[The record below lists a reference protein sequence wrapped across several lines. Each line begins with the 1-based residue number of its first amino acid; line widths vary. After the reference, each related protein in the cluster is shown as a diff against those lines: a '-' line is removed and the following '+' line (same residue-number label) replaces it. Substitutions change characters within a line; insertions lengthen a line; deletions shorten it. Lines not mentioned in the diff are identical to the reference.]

1 MKAAARERGS
11 STGLAGFYG
20 MFGAGRRIVAHGM
33 EAIVPR
39 FTVPTLAGDIAAA
52 LASIVP
58 VGATAGGPP
67 VVIADV
73 RIGDSALDRIADESM
88 RRQERVLDFRG
99 RA

>member
-1 MKAAARERGS
+1 
-11 STGLAGFYG
+11 
-20 MFGAGRRIVAHGM
+20 M

-39 FTVPTLAGDIAAA
+39 FAVPSLAGDLAAA

-73 RIGDSALDRIADESM
+73 RIGDSELDRITDESM

>member
-1 MKAAARERGS
+1 MQHGTGGLFRQFGS
-11 STGLAGFYG
+11 GTPLVG
-20 MFGAGRRIVAHGM
+20 HGM

-39 FTVPTLAGDIAAA
+39 FSVPTLAGDLAAA

-73 RIGDSALDRIADESM
+73 RIGNSELDRITDESM
-88 RRQERVLDFRG
+88 RRQERILDYRG